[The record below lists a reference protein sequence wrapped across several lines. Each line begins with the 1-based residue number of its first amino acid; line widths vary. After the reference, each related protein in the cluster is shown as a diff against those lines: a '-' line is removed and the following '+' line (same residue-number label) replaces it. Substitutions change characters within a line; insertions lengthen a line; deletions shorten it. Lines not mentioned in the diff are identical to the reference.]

1 MKPTD
6 STRCTA
12 FDGHRRI
19 ASGTPQKVALAVRDH
34 LALHRAGMALVL
46 DDASGHALE
55 FDLRGSVEDVRARL
69 QAAALDA
76 APPPRGPGR
85 PRLGVVPK
93 EVTLLPRHWEWLARQ
108 PGGASVTLRRLVE
121 EARRAGGAKEQAQQA
136 GEAVDRAMR
145 TLAGDLP
152 GYEEAARALWR
163 RERAAFERITKPW
176 PADVR
181 TYVRRLAAPTWLSPA
196 GDD

>member
-1 MKPTD
+1 MTPAN
-6 STRCTA
+6 STHCTA

-19 ASGTPQKVALAVRDH
+19 ASGTPEKVALAVRDH
-34 LALHRAGMALVL
+34 LAQHRTSAPLVL
-46 DDASGHALE
+46 DDATGHALE
-55 FDLRGSVEDVRARL
+55 FDLRGSAEDVRARL
-69 QAAALDA
+69 HAATEA
-76 APPPRGPGR
+76 APAPRGPGR
-85 PRLGVVPK
+85 PKLGVVPK

-121 EARRAGGAKEQAQQA
+121 EARRAGSAKEQARQA

-152 GYEEAARALWR
+152 GYEEASRTFWR
-163 RERAAFERITKPW
+163 GEQPAFERLTKPW

-181 TYVRRLAAPTWLSPA
+181 SYVRRLAKLAWGSPA
-196 GDD
+196 SGG

>member
-1 MKPTD
+1 MTPAD
-6 STRCTA
+6 STHCTA

-19 ASGTPQKVALAVRDH
+19 ASGTPEKVALAVRDH
-34 LALHRAGMALVL
+34 LAQHRASTPLVL
-46 DDASGHALE
+46 DDATGHALE
-55 FDLRGSVEDVRARL
+55 FDLRGSAEDVRARL
-69 QAAALDA
+69 QAATEAT
-76 APPPRGPGR
+76 PVPRGPGR
-85 PRLGVVPK
+85 PKLGVVPK

-121 EARRAGGAKEQAQQA
+121 EARRAGSAKEQARQA

-152 GYEEAARALWR
+152 GYEEASRTFWR
-163 RERAAFERITKPW
+163 GEQPAFERLTKPW

-181 TYVRRLAAPTWLSPA
+181 SYVRRLAKLAWAVPA
-196 GDD
+196 SGD

>member
-1 MKPTD
+1 MKPAD

-19 ASGTPQKVALAVRDH
+19 ASGTPEKVALVVREH
-34 LALHRAGMALVL
+34 LARHRTGAPLVL
-46 DDASGHALE
+46 DDATGHALE
-55 FDLRGSVEDVRARL
+55 FDLRGSAEDVRARL
-69 QAAALDA
+69 QAAAPEA
-76 APPPRGPGR
+76 ASTPRGPGR
-85 PRLGVVPK
+85 PKLGVVPK

-121 EARRAGGAKEQAQQA
+121 EARRAGSAKDQARQA
-136 GEAVDRAMR
+136 AEAVDRAMC

-152 GYEEAARALWR
+152 GYEEASRTFWR
-163 RERAAFERITKPW
+163 GEQPAFERLTKPW

-181 TYVRRLAAPTWLSPA
+181 SYVRRLAKLAWAVPA
-196 GDD
+196 SGG